1 MKNYLTISEVS
12 KVWGIGVRRI
22 NVLCNEGRID
32 GAVKFGNA
40 WAIPADAKK
49 PKDKRVTSGKYKN
62 WRKTETIET
71 Q

>member
-1 MKNYLTISEVS
+1 MKDYLTISEVS

-40 WAIPADAKK
+40 
-49 PKDKRVTSGKYKN
+49 
-62 WRKTETIET
+62 
-71 Q
+71 

>member
-1 MKNYLTISEVS
+1 MSEQTSTIVS

-32 GAVKFGNA
+32 GAVKFGHA

-49 PKDKRVTSGKYKN
+49 PEDNRVTSGKYIN
-62 WRKTETIET
+62 WRKKIIET
-71 Q
+71 R